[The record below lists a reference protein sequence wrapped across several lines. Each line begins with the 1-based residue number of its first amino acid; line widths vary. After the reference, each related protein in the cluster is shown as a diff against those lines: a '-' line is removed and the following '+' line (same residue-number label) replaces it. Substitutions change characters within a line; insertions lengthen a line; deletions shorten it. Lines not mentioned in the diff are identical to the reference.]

1 MPRGGRRSTTWGS
14 SWNLGKT
21 KLIRVPIALADTI
34 ISIARQI
41 DSGELDS
48 NCLVTD
54 KNKNDIA
61 LLQAKKERVIALL
74 NESLKLKANAGGKI
88 KIKVREAIAILNEED

>member
-34 ISIARQI
+34 ITIARRI
-41 DSGELDS
+41 DSEELDS

-54 KNKNDIA
+54 KNRDKLA
-61 LLQAKKERVIALL
+61 LLQAKNERAIALL

-88 KIKVREAIAILNEED
+88 KIKVREAIAILNEKD